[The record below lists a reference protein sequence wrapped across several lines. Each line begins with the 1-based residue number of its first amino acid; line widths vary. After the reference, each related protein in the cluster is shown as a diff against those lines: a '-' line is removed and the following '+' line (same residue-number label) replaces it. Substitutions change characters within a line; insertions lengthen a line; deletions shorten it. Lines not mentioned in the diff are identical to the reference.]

1 MSGVG
6 DPLLRSSAAASLLS
20 DTLGV
25 ERVAV
30 TAELE
35 RLYLTHRGRLAALA
49 AAITLDRSL
58 ADEVVQDAFLGLQR
72 HFAAVSNPVGYLQR
86 TVVHRSI
93 SVIRRRQVAAR
104 YPVPVASVT
113 VSPEI
118 DDTWQAVAAL
128 PARER
133 AVVVLRY
140 WQDMSEN
147 EIASTLGWPNGTVKS
162 TLHRALNRLK
172 RELNQ

>member
-1 MSGVG
+1 M
-6 DPLLRSSAAASLLS
+6 
-20 DTLGV
+20 
-25 ERVAV
+25 
-30 TAELE
+30 
-35 RLYLTHRGRLAALA
+35 
-49 AAITLDRSL
+49 
-58 ADEVVQDAFLGLQR
+58 
-72 HFAAVSNPVGYLQR
+72 
-86 TVVHRSI
+86 
-93 SVIRRRQVAAR
+93 
-104 YPVPVASVT
+104 PVASVT
-113 VSPEI
+113 VSPEV